1 MDPVDVHEES
11 CEFDCSPDVPVLT
24 LHPPKKLHQFKN
36 AIASLVPIMVLVINA
51 EVITITTPIII
62 SFVFIT
68 QYTTVLLKNV
78 MEYHYFTLPEL

>member
-1 MDPVDVHEES
+1 MDPADVHDES

-36 AIASLVPIMVLVINA
+36 AIASFAPTKVLVISA
-51 EVITITTPIII
+51 EVITITTPVNI

-68 QYTTVLLKNV
+68 QYTTFLLKNV
-78 MEYHYFTLPEL
+78 M